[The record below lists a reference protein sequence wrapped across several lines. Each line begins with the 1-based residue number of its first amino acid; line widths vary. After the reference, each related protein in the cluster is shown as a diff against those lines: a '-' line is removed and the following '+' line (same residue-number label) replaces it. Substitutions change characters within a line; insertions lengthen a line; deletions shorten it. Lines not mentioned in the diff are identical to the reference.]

1 MKVWTVAVAAAAV
14 LLSGCT
20 AVVPAGPAESL
31 KNTSWVV
38 AQING
43 EPTIPDFQPTIAFGA
58 ADDVGGN
65 SGCNHFGG
73 TYTLTGT
80 QISFGEFMTT
90 AMLCTD
96 NGRDQQE
103 IAFHA
108 ALGTVV
114 SVRFAG
120 ETVELLD
127 GDGAVAL
134 LLAPVPPLQLAGTS
148 WVLGGIVDGNTSSA
162 PVADNPVTL
171 SFTADQLSGRA
182 CNNFSG
188 SYSLEGDRI
197 TIGPLMSTRMACLSD
212 ELNAQ
217 ESLVFELLQT
227 ATTVTVAQRVLQ
239 LTAPDG
245 RGLQF
250 DQA

>member
-14 LLSGCT
+14 LLTGCT
-20 AVVPAGPAESL
+20 AVVPAGPAVSL
-31 KNTSWVV
+31 KDTSWVV
-38 AQING
+38 AEING
-43 EPTIPDFQPTIAFGA
+43 EPTLADFQPTMAFGA
-58 ADDVGGN
+58 DDVSGN
-65 SGCNHFGG
+65 GGCNQYGG
-73 TYTLTGT
+73 QYTLKGT
-80 QISFGEFMTT
+80 EISFGELMQT

-103 IAFHA
+103 IAFHQ

-114 SVRFAG
+114 SVRFTG

-134 LLAPVPPLQLAGTS
+134 LLAPVPPLNLADTS
-148 WVLGGIVDGNTSSA
+148 WVLGGVIDGNTTSA

-171 SFTADQLSGRA
+171 AFTADQVSGKA
-182 CNNFSG
+182 CNTFRG
-188 SYSLEGDRI
+188 EYTLEGDQI
-197 TIGPLMSTRMACLSD
+197 KIGPLMSTRMACLSE
-212 ELNAQ
+212 ELTAQ
-217 ESLVFELLQT
+217 ENLVLELLQA
-227 ATTVTVAQRVLQ
+227 ATTVTSHYGVLT

-250 DQA
+250 AKA